1 MPGFIVTRGFGPGAT
16 PTNLIARGFIPA
28 FVFQIA
34 RRIVKGGS
42 SEAKR
47 VIQDFSEKFKISAML
62 IARNGKEF
70 TTPIFNSIT
79 KISTNDTYS
88 VEVKPKSVENRQVK
102 DIKVAVKLKNVREI
116 K

>member
-1 MPGFIVTRGFGPGAT
+1 MPGFIVTRGFGAGAS
-16 PTNLIARGFIPA
+16 PTQLIVQGFLPA
-28 FVFQIA
+28 GVEA
-34 RRIVKGGS
+34 VRRIIRGGS

-47 VIQDFSEKFKISAML
+47 VIQDISEKFKISAML

-88 VEVKPKSVENRQVK
+88 VEVKPKSVENRQVE

>member
-1 MPGFIVTRGFGPGAT
+1 MPGFTITRGFGPGAT
-16 PTNLIARGFIPA
+16 PTSLIARGFLPE

-47 VIQDFSEKFKISAML
+47 VIQDISEKFKISAML

-88 VEVKPKSVENRQVK
+88 VEVKPKSVENRQVE
-102 DIKVAVKLKNVREI
+102 DIKIAVKLKNVREI